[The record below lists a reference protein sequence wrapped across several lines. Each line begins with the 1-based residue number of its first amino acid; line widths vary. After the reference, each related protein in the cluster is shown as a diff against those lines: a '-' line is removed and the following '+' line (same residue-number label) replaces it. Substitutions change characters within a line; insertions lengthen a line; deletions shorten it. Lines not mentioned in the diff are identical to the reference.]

1 MLDCR
6 QGFFTF
12 KLMSWFNFGFGGN
25 KREPL
30 KIEQDNAGN
39 IFYTMFSS
47 STALGKVIPD
57 NEKLRV
63 VTNSPALLKVISL
76 DCDIF
81 SLGKINQY
89 QEGKVKEYDFLY
101 SLSKKPNITQTW
113 TQFLWDYKF
122 WLDIFGVAYLYN
134 PNNSS
139 AIKDNN
145 SLQWLNP
152 VNIVWDSNTENK
164 LKKFFFSASSYRDV
178 LKNTITYRF
187 ENGESK
193 KIQLDEIVP
202 FYDLT
207 NAGTNNP
214 LNGYSRIDSLY
225 KVIKNS
231 ELSLDAKAINLEFAQ
246 KFLVAGQADP
256 NNVTETPMTRVEQM
270 DIETKVRG
278 GKQVHAI
285 KSMIDINRF
294 VEDIG
299 KLKLDE
305 SFYNDY
311 FMFGTMFN
319 IPRDILEANLRGST
333 YENQEKAMARLVE
346 YCQSPKGQMLTD
358 WLESQYS
365 LQDIRMSWG
374 HLMFNQV
381 FEKEK
386 AERVGLQL
394 DNITK
399 AKEIGAINDIEAN
412 EMAKTILNT

>member
-1 MLDCR
+1 
-6 QGFFTF
+6 
-12 KLMSWFNFGFGGN
+12 MSFHFSFGFGGN
-25 KREPL
+25 QREPV
-30 KIEQDNAGN
+30 KIEQDDLGK

-57 NEKLRV
+57 SDKLRV
-63 VTNSPALLKVISL
+63 VVNNPALLKVISL

-81 SLGKINQY
+81 SLGKINKY
-89 QEGKVKEYDFLY
+89 ENNKIKESDFLY
-101 SLSKKPNITQTW
+101 TLSKKPNLTQTW

-122 WLDIFGVAYLYN
+122 WLNIFGVAYLYN
-134 PNNSS
+134 PNNSTIIS
-139 AIKDNN
+139 DSN
-145 SLQWLNP
+145 SLQWLNHC
-152 VNIVWDSNTENK
+152 NFVWDATLINK
-164 LKKFFFSASSYRDV
+164 LKAIFLSGSSYKEI
-178 LKNTITYRF
+178 LKSTVTYRF
-187 ENGESK
+187 DNGSTK
-193 KIQLDEIVP
+193 VIRLDEIVP

-207 NAGTNNP
+207 NAGENNP
-214 LNGYSRIDSLY
+214 LNGYSRIDALY
-225 KVIKNS
+225 KIIKNS

-246 KFLVAGQADP
+246 KFLVAGKHNPD
-256 NNVTETPMTRVEQM
+256 NILDTPMGAEEKHSIEQ
-270 DIETKVRG
+270 TVRSY
-278 GKQVHAI
+278 KSVHAV

-346 YCQSPKGQMLTD
+346 YCLTPKGQMLTD
-358 WLESQYS
+358 WFESQFN
-365 LQDIRMSWG
+365 LQDIRMSWS

-381 FEKEK
+381 FEKER

-394 DNITK
+394 DNILK
-399 AKEIGAINDIEAN
+399 AKEMGAINESEAT
-412 EMAKTILNT
+412 EMIKSILNT

>member
-1 MLDCR
+1 
-6 QGFFTF
+6 
-12 KLMSWFNFGFGGN
+12 MSFHFSFGFGGN
-25 KREPL
+25 QREPL

-47 STALGKVIPD
+47 STALGKVISD
-57 NEKLRV
+57 NEKLKV

-89 QEGKVKEYDFLY
+89 KEGKVKEYDFLY
-101 SLSKKPNITQTW
+101 SLSKKPNLTQTW

-122 WLDIFGVAYLYN
+122 WLNIFGVAYLYN
-134 PNNSS
+134 PNDSKQIS
-139 AIKDNN
+139 DTN

-152 VNIVWDSNTENK
+152 VNIVWDSTIISK
-164 LKKFFFSASSYRDV
+164 LKSIFLSESSYKEV
-178 LKNTITYRF
+178 LKSNITYRF
-187 ENGESK
+187 ENGQTKLIS
-193 KIQLDEIVP
+193 LNEIVP

-207 NAGTNNP
+207 NAGTDNP
-214 LNGYSRIDSLY
+214 LNGYSRIDALH
-225 KVIKNS
+225 KIIRNS
-231 ELSLDAKAINLEFAQ
+231 ELALDAKAINLEFAQ
-246 KFLVAGQADP
+246 KFLIAGQADP
-256 NNVTETPMTRVEQM
+256 NNITEIPMSNAEQL
-270 DIETKVRG
+270 DIESKVRG
-278 GKQVHAI
+278 HKQVHAI
-285 KSMIDINRF
+285 KSMVDLKRF

-333 YENQEKAMARLVE
+333 YENQEKSMARLVE
-346 YCQSPKGQMLTD
+346 YCMTPKGQMLTD
-358 WLESQYS
+358 WFESQYS

-381 FEKEK
+381 FEKER

-394 DNITK
+394 DNIKK
-399 AKEIGAINDIEAN
+399 AKDLGGIDEIEASN
-412 EMAKTILNT
+412 MVKSIINT

>member
-1 MLDCR
+1 
-6 QGFFTF
+6 
-12 KLMSWFNFGFGGN
+12 MSFHFSFGFGGN
-25 KREPL
+25 QREPL
-30 KIEQDNAGN
+30 KIEQDNMGN

-47 STALGKVIPD
+47 STAVGKVIPD
-57 NEKLRV
+57 NEKLKI

-81 SLGKINQY
+81 SLGKINKY
-89 QEGKVKEYDFLY
+89 QDEKVKEYDFLY
-101 SLSKKPNITQTW
+101 SATKKPNITQTW

-122 WLDIFGVAYLYN
+122 WLNIFGVAYLYN
-134 PNNSS
+134 PNDSKVIS
-139 AIKDNN
+139 DTN

-152 VNIVWDSNTENK
+152 INIVWDATVINK
-164 LKKFFFSASSYRDV
+164 LKALFLSNSSYKDV
-178 LKNTITYRF
+178 LKNNITYRF
-187 ENGESK
+187 ENGQTKFIS
-193 KIQLDEIVP
+193 LSEIIP

-207 NAGTNNP
+207 NAGTDNP
-214 LNGYSRIDSLY
+214 LNGYSRIDALY
-225 KVIKNS
+225 KVIRNS

-256 NNVTETPMTRVEQM
+256 NNVTETPMTKIEQT
-270 DIETKVRG
+270 DIETKIRG

-285 KSMIDINRF
+285 KSMVDINRF

-346 YCQSPKGQMLTD
+346 YCMTPKGQMLTD
-358 WLESQYS
+358 WFESQYN

-381 FEKEK
+381 FEKER

-394 DNITK
+394 DNVIK
-399 AKEIGAINDIEAN
+399 AKEIGALSESEAN
-412 EMAKTILNT
+412 SMANNILNT